1 MRLLALCFIC
11 LLPVFAFAQSV
22 APMPQSGNITV
33 IPQPFFVGPGD
44 KF

>member
-1 MRLLALCFIC
+1 MRILALCFIG
-11 LLPVFAFAQSV
+11 LPPVFAFAWSV
-22 APMPQSGNITV
+22 APMPQSGHITV